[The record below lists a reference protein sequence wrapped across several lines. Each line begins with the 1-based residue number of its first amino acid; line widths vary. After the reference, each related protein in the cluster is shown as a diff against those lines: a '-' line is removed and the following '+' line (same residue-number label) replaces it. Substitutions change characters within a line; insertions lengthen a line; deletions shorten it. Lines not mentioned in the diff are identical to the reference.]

1 VSDGVRILAVGGACL
16 LGALLA
22 VGCVIAA
29 LFELQGFGGPRDAG
43 PRAGYL
49 LALAA
54 GFVASVAV
62 PVVLWRALLPDSA
75 PAWAVVAVPCAIVV
89 LVLLGVGIGR

>member
-1 VSDGVRILAVGGACL
+1 VSDGVRILAVGSACL
-16 LGALLA
+16 VGALLA

-49 LALAA
+49 VALAA
-54 GFVASVAV
+54 SFAASVAV
-62 PVVLWRALLPDSA
+62 PVALWRALLPDSA
-75 PAWAVVAVPCAIVV
+75 PGWAVVAIPCVLVV
-89 LVLLGVGIGR
+89 LALLGVGIGR

>member
-1 VSDGVRILAVGGACL
+1 VSDGVRIIAVGGACV
-16 LGALLA
+16 LGALFA

-29 LFELQGFGGPRDAG
+29 LFELQGFGGPRDEG

-54 GFVASVAV
+54 GFAASVLV
-62 PVVLWRALLPDSA
+62 PVALWRVLLPDSA
-75 PAWAVVAVPCAIVV
+75 PAWALVAVPSVVVV

>member
-1 VSDGVRILAVGGACL
+1 MSDGLRIIAVGGACL
-16 LGALLA
+16 VGALLA

-43 PRAGYL
+43 PRPGYL

-54 GFVASVAV
+54 GFAASVLV
-62 PVVLWRALLPDSA
+62 PVALWRALLPDSA
-75 PAWAVVAVPCAIVV
+75 PAWALVAVPCVVVV

>member
-1 VSDGVRILAVGGACL
+1 VSDGVRTVVVGGACL

-49 LALAA
+49 TVLAA
-54 GFVASVAV
+54 GFAASVAV
-62 PVVLWRALLPDSA
+62 PVALWRALLPESA
-75 PAWAVVAVPCAIVV
+75 PGWALVAIPCVLIA
-89 LVLLGVGIGR
+89 LVLLGVGIGG